1 MKQLTCIVLTIVSA
15 FIFRTQA
22 QTPYDSFA
30 PESTRPMLGLDALH
44 AMKQESTP
52 DTKSGI
58 VALDGK
64 IIAYISLADDVHKW
78 MSVDP
83 LSDKYPSISPYVW
96 CGNNP
101 IKFVDPDGNKVWKLD
116 ENGNLEHSEDDNTQ
130 DALIMNGKQITFE
143 YGSIK
148 DVVQEKSGQT
158 TFTFGDANVAA
169 EAFKFLSENSGVEYM
184 ALLATEND
192 SKIYTQHILD
202 KVACNFS
209 QHMESAPSTY
219 LMMHNHPGN
228 TRPSGFSEDSKRPND
243 RLTVQSLMDR
253 GILLA
258 SCVYC
263 PKYGVLIPYDA
274 IQIYSYRNWESVFP
288 PSGKMLTYLRPEI
301 KYLNTDPVYPT
312 IHIH

>member
-1 MKQLTCIVLTIVSA
+1 MSYFKIDGKE
-15 FIFRTQA
+15 FIEA
-22 QTPYDSFA
+22 HGLNEYDSEA
-30 PESTRPMLGLDALH
+30 RMYYATIMRTTTM
-44 AMKQESTP
+44 
-52 DTKSGI
+52 
-58 VALDGK
+58 
-64 IIAYISLADDVHKW
+64 
-78 MSVDP
+78 DP
-83 LSDKYPSISPYVW
+83 LAEEYYHISPYAW

-101 IKFVDPDGNKVWKLD
+101 IAFVDPDGNKVWMFDK
-116 ENGNLEHSEDDNTQ
+116 NGNLEHSEDYNTQ
-130 DALIMNGKQITFE
+130 DALVMNGKQITFE

-148 DVVQEKSGQT
+148 DVVQEESGQT
-158 TFTFGDANVAA
+158 TFTFGEANVAA
-169 EAFKFLSENSGVEYM
+169 EVFKFLSENSGVEYM
-184 ALLATEND
+184 ALLATEDD

-202 KVACNFS
+202 EVACNFS

-301 KYLNTDPVYPT
+301 KYLTTDPVYPT

>member
-1 MKQLTCIVLTIVSA
+1 
-15 FIFRTQA
+15 
-22 QTPYDSFA
+22 
-30 PESTRPMLGLDALH
+30 MLGLDALH